1 MKVRNVYRI
10 IICAIQLVM
19 MMEIVHSKL
28 SNLIPLLKIA
38 MVSVKVVL
46 EFI

>member
-10 IICAIQLVM
+10 IICAIQLFM
-19 MMEIVHSKL
+19 MMEIVRSKL
-28 SNLIPLLKIA
+28 SNLIPLVKIA